1 MNLLRLTIF
10 MLQTAKCLLKLKRYQ
25 SFDSYKNVQSWVV
38 LLLFL
43 VILKEKN
50 HIPYTLMNY
59 KKYYDE

>member
-1 MNLLRLTIF
+1 MDLLRLTIF
-10 MLQTAKCLLKLKRYQ
+10 MLHTAKGLLKLKRHQ

-38 LLLFL
+38 LLFL

-50 HIPYTLMNY
+50 NIPYTLMNY